1 MEWSIAG
8 ELLAN
13 AVVTGILLGG
23 FYAAVA
29 IGISIAFGMLD
40 IANISHP
47 VMIVLSSFLAY
58 YFNAQWGIDPLAI
71 MFPVAALFALYG
83 AGVYSLYF
91 RLFESREKDQRRGLA
106 FFFGLLFV
114 TEVGLIL
121 IFGVDLRSVE
131 TAYGEEVINLGFI
144 SVPIRL
150 LIPFL
155 IGVVMI
161 IGLHYFLNKTYFGLA
176 VSAISQDML
185 GLRLMAIDPIKI
197 KQLTFALSLASAAF
211 AGAALI
217 IIQPIEPSI
226 GREYIGRV
234 FAVCVLGGM
243 GSLQGTLI
251 AALLIGTA
259 ESITSTFVGPSWAP
273 AIGFGI
279 LLLTLAF
286 KPEGLIS
293 RK

>member
-83 AGVYSLYF
+83 AGLYSLYF